1 MLAGLC
7 LSLLMGI
14 PNRYRLIERGGGEGG
29 GGEGG
34 RKGRWG
40 RKGRE
45 GREGGGG
52 EGWGG
57 GIRGERWVHCIV

>member
-7 LSLLMGI
+7 LSLLMGT
-14 PNRYRLIERGGGEGG
+14 PNRYRLIERG

-45 GREGGGG
+45 EREGGGG

-57 GIRGERWVHCIV
+57 GIGGERWVHCIV